1 MDTDR
6 EADRAG
12 EEFQI
17 GGGSVVTCRELWEV
31 SLPSGGE
38 PYGEAGAWLGGAGVA
53 AERGRSYSERK
64 WLCRFEEIFV
74 GMLILER
81 VYNDKEKSKTN
92 TEYIFMVFTYCSTG
106 KCFCTAVLQEA
117 R

>member
-1 MDTDR
+1 MDR
-6 EADRAG
+6 
-12 EEFQI
+12 
-17 GGGSVVTCRELWEV
+17 
-31 SLPSGGE
+31 
-38 PYGEAGAWLGGAGVA
+38 AGVA

-64 WLCRFEEIFV
+64 WLCRFEKIFV

-81 VYNDKEKSKTN
+81 VYNDKEKFKTN

-106 KCFCTAVLQEA
+106 KCFCTTVLQEA

>member
-1 MDTDR
+1 M
-6 EADRAG
+6 
-12 EEFQI
+12 
-17 GGGSVVTCRELWEV
+17 L
-31 SLPSGGE
+31 SGGE
-38 PYGEAGAWLGGAGVA
+38 SYGKTGAWLGGAGVA

-81 VYNDKEKSKTN
+81 VYSDKEKFKTN
-92 TEYIFMVFTYCSTG
+92 KEYTSMVSAYRSAG

-117 R
+117 RWKICGNAETDRIYFRYARGRTDPLY

>member
-1 MDTDR
+1 M
-6 EADRAG
+6 
-12 EEFQI
+12 
-17 GGGSVVTCRELWEV
+17 L
-31 SLPSGGE
+31 SGGE
-38 PYGEAGAWLGGAGVA
+38 SYGKTGAWLGGAGVA

-92 TEYIFMVFTYCSTG
+92 TEYIAMVFAYCSTG

>member
-1 MDTDR
+1 M
-6 EADRAG
+6 
-12 EEFQI
+12 
-17 GGGSVVTCRELWEV
+17 L
-31 SLPSGGE
+31 SGGE
-38 PYGEAGAWLGGAGVA
+38 SYGKTGAWLGGAGVA

-81 VYNDKEKSKTN
+81 VYIDKEKSKTN
-92 TEYIFMVFTYCSTG
+92 KEYTSMVSAYRSAG

>member
-1 MDTDR
+1 MCSSDL
-6 EADRAG
+6 
-12 EEFQI
+12 FQI
-17 GGGSVVTCRELWEV
+17 GGESAVSCRKLWGV
-31 SLPSGGE
+31 SMLSGGE
-38 PYGEAGAWLGGAGVA
+38 SYGKTGAWLGGAGVA

-64 WLCRFEEIFV
+64 WLCRFEKIFV

-81 VYNDKEKSKTN
+81 VYNDKEKFKTN